1 IVSRIDPG
9 ISVLL
14 ERGRMER
21 VFLNLLNNALEAMPD
36 GGAITITAER
46 VVDKVIV
53 RVADTGPGI
62 PRAIRDRLFQPFVTA
77 GKNGL
82 GLGLALS
89 RQAAHAHGGD
99 LWVEDAPG
107 AGACFCIRLPLASTE
122 PPPSDASVPGSG
134 SAESRELTRRRG

>member
-1 IVSRIDPG
+1 
-9 ISVLL
+9 
-14 ERGRMER
+14 
-21 VFLNLLNNALEAMPD
+21 MPE

-46 VVDKVIV
+46 IAGKVIV

-89 RQAAHAHGGD
+89 RQAARAHGGD

-107 AGACFCIRLPLASTE
+107 SGACFCIRLPLPAAE
-122 PPPSDASVPGSG
+122 PSPGEESVPGSG
-134 SAESRELTRRRG
+134 PAESRELTRRRG